1 MELLLTGATGFVGR
15 NLLLL
20 LITDTRWNRIILPV
34 RDPEKLK
41 AQLKSEL
48 GVEIETVERLHIL
61 KVSGDAWELPS
72 TIHPDLV
79 IHAAGRLFGR
89 ERKEYF
95 QTNVQGSL
103 NLAAQLPESTRMI
116 VLSSLAAGGPTP
128 NGLDARAMQMVDAP
142 VSYYGESKLAMEQ
155 ALKEEL
161 GSRLLILR
169 PPMVL
174 GPRDAATIPLFQMAK
189 CLVRVKPGFQP
200 KYYSWIAVDDLCEA
214 LLVAASS
221 PWTDAQSPLYLSSA
235 KSITDIQLLATA
247 AEVIASRGMTLR
259 VPQAAIQFLSMILD
273 AVPAWREAVPSL
285 GRDRVR
291 EILPDYWICDGGDFE
306 KIFNW
311 QPLNDLT
318 ETLRSTAEFLKKSG
332 AI

>member
-20 LITDTRWNRIILPV
+20 LITDTRWGRIILPV

-48 GVEIETVERLHIL
+48 GEEIDTVEHLHIL

-72 TIHPDLV
+72 TIQPDLV

-89 ERKEYF
+89 EREEYF

-128 NGLDARAMQMVDAP
+128 KNLDARAMQMVDAP

-200 KYYSWIAVDDLCEA
+200 KYYSWIAVDDLCKA

-221 PWTDAQSPLYLSSA
+221 PWADAQSPLYLSSA
-235 KSITDIQLLATA
+235 ESITDIQLLATA
-247 AEVIASRGMTLR
+247 VEVIASRGMTLR
-259 VPQAAIQFLSMILD
+259 VPQAAIQLLSMILD

-291 EILPDYWICDGGDFE
+291 EILPDRWICDGGDFE

-311 QPLNDLT
+311 QPRNDLI
-318 ETLRSTAEFLKKSG
+318 ETLRATAEFLKKSG